1 MIFDALLMVAN
12 EILKVSSDLVV
23 AFEVVLNELAL
34 RHEVGGHD
42 GLEANVILIA
52 LKTITQLVEDMK
64 VESPKEIKKKQL
76 AKLTKAEL
84 LAMLVDDEPKVTKPK
99 AKRKKKAKHNNGSLA
114 RKARKTRTPNQRL
127 DDHATKTSLAKL
139 EMKFDDALNRR
150 LTGVIN
156 R

>member
-1 MIFDALLMVAN
+1 MDNFKQLLKATSTAVNRVHSIPSQENKA
-12 EILKVSSDLVV
+12 
-23 AFEVVLNELAL
+23 LAL
-34 RHEVGGHD
+34 KM
-42 GLEANVILIA
+42 LTKIS
-52 LKTITQLVEDMK
+52 QQVEK
-64 VESPKEIKKKQL
+64 IQVESPKEIKKKQL

-84 LAMLVDDEPKVTKPK
+84 LAMLVDDEPKVTKPKAKTSKPK

>member
-1 MIFDALLMVAN
+1 MDNFKQLLKATSTAVNRVHSIPSQENKA
-12 EILKVSSDLVV
+12 
-23 AFEVVLNELAL
+23 LAL
-34 RHEVGGHD
+34 KM
-42 GLEANVILIA
+42 LTKIS
-52 LKTITQLVEDMK
+52 QQVEK
-64 VESPKEIKKKQL
+64 IQVESPKEIKKKQL

-84 LAMLVDDEPKVTKPK
+84 LAMLIDDEPKVTKPKAKTSKPK

>member
-1 MIFDALLMVAN
+1 MENNFKFLLKETTTAVNRVHSIPSQDNKAEALV
-12 EILKVSSDLVV
+12 
-23 AFEVVLNELAL
+23 F
-34 RHEVGGHD
+34 
-42 GLEANVILIA
+42 

-84 LAMLVDDEPKVTKPK
+84 LAMLVDDEPKVTKPKAKTSKPK

>member
-1 MIFDALLMVAN
+1 MDNIKKF
-12 EILKVSSDLVV
+12 LKATTSAVNRVHSIPSQDNK
-23 AFEVVLNELAL
+23 AK
-34 RHEVGGHD
+34 
-42 GLEANVILIA
+42 A
-52 LKTITQLVEDMK
+52 LKMLTELSLQVFKIQ

-99 AKRKKKAKHNNGSLA
+99 AKTSKPKAKRKKKAKHDNGSLA
-114 RKARKTRTPNQRL
+114 KKARVTRSANQRL
-127 DDHATKTSLAKL
+127 DDYATKTSLAKL

-156 R
+156 I

>member
-1 MIFDALLMVAN
+1 MENNFKFLLKETTTAVNRVHSIPSQDNKAEALV
-12 EILKVSSDLVV
+12 
-23 AFEVVLNELAL
+23 F
-34 RHEVGGHD
+34 
-42 GLEANVILIA
+42 

>member
-1 MIFDALLMVAN
+1 MDNFKQLLKATSTAVNRVHSIPSQDNKAEALV
-12 EILKVSSDLVV
+12 
-23 AFEVVLNELAL
+23 F
-34 RHEVGGHD
+34 
-42 GLEANVILIA
+42 

-84 LAMLVDDEPKVTKPK
+84 LAMLVDDEPKVTKPKAKTSKPK

>member
-1 MIFDALLMVAN
+1 MENNFKF
-12 EILKVSSDLVV
+12 ILKETTTAVNRVHSIPSQDNKAEALV
-23 AFEVVLNELAL
+23 F
-34 RHEVGGHD
+34 
-42 GLEANVILIA
+42 

-139 EMKFDDALNRR
+139 EMKFDDDLNRR

>member
-1 MIFDALLMVAN
+1 MENNLKFLLKETTTAVNRVHSIPSQENKANALV
-12 EILKVSSDLVV
+12 
-23 AFEVVLNELAL
+23 F
-34 RHEVGGHD
+34 
-42 GLEANVILIA
+42 

-84 LAMLVDDEPKVTKPK
+84 LAMLVDDEPKVAKPKAKVSKPK
-99 AKRKKKAKHNNGSLA
+99 AKRKKKAKHDNGSLA

-139 EMKFDDALNRR
+139 EMMFDDALNRR
-150 LTGVIN
+150 LSKAMNI
-156 R
+156 

>member
-1 MIFDALLMVAN
+1 MENNFKFLLKETTTAVNRVHSIPSQDNKAEALV
-12 EILKVSSDLVV
+12 
-23 AFEVVLNELAL
+23 F
-34 RHEVGGHD
+34 
-42 GLEANVILIA
+42 

-127 DDHATKTSLAKL
+127 DDHATMTSLAKL

>member
-1 MIFDALLMVAN
+1 MDNFKQLLKATSTAVNRVHSIPSQENKA
-12 EILKVSSDLVV
+12 
-23 AFEVVLNELAL
+23 LAL
-34 RHEVGGHD
+34 KM
-42 GLEANVILIA
+42 LTKIS
-52 LKTITQLVEDMK
+52 QQVEK
-64 VESPKEIKKKQL
+64 IQVESPKEIKKKQL

>member
-1 MIFDALLMVAN
+1 MENNFKFLLKETTSAVNRVHSIPSQENKANALV
-12 EILKVSSDLVV
+12 
-23 AFEVVLNELAL
+23 F
-34 RHEVGGHD
+34 
-42 GLEANVILIA
+42 

-84 LAMLVDDEPKVTKPK
+84 LAMLIDDEPKVTKPK
-99 AKRKKKAKHNNGSLA
+99 AKVSKPKAKRKRKPKHDNGSLA

>member
-1 MIFDALLMVAN
+1 MENNFKFLLKETTTAVNRVHSIPSQENKA
-12 EILKVSSDLVV
+12 
-23 AFEVVLNELAL
+23 LAL
-34 RHEVGGHD
+34 KM
-42 GLEANVILIA
+42 LTKIS
-52 LKTITQLVEDMK
+52 QQVEK
-64 VESPKEIKKKQL
+64 IQVESPKEIKKKQL

>member
-1 MIFDALLMVAN
+1 MENNFKFLLKETTSAVNRVHSIPSQENKANALV
-12 EILKVSSDLVV
+12 
-23 AFEVVLNELAL
+23 F
-34 RHEVGGHD
+34 
-42 GLEANVILIA
+42 

-84 LAMLVDDEPKVTKPK
+84 LAMLIDDEPKVAKPK
-99 AKRKKKAKHNNGSLA
+99 AKRKRKPKHDNGSLA

>member
-1 MIFDALLMVAN
+1 MENNLKFLLKETTTAVNRVHSIPSQENKANALV
-12 EILKVSSDLVV
+12 
-23 AFEVVLNELAL
+23 F
-34 RHEVGGHD
+34 
-42 GLEANVILIA
+42 

-84 LAMLVDDEPKVTKPK
+84 LAMLIDDEPKVTKPK
-99 AKRKKKAKHNNGSLA
+99 AKVSKPKAKRKRKAKHDNGSLA

-139 EMKFDDALNRR
+139 EMMFDDALNRR
-150 LTGVIN
+150 LSKAMNI
-156 R
+156 

>member
-1 MIFDALLMVAN
+1 MENNFKFLLKETTSAVNRVHSIPSQDNKA
-12 EILKVSSDLVV
+12 E
-23 AFEVVLNELAL
+23 
-34 RHEVGGHD
+34 
-42 GLEANVILIA
+42 A
-52 LKTITQLVEDMK
+52 LKMLTKLSQQVENIQ
-64 VESPKEIKKKQL
+64 VESPKEIKRKEL

-99 AKRKKKAKHNNGSLA
+99 AKVSKPKAKRKRKPKHDNGSLA

-150 LTGVIN
+150 LTGVIKI
-156 R
+156 